1 MHYSVF
7 LFIAKININLIID
20 QTLIKPAIKL
30 MTGVMYKK
38 EAGQAITKT
47 NCYQTPLSIDN
58 VGYSFEVADCY
69 D

>member
-1 MHYSVF
+1 
-7 LFIAKININLIID
+7 
-20 QTLIKPAIKL
+20 
-30 MTGVMYKK
+30 MTGVMYRK

-58 VGYSFEVADCY
+58 VGYSFEVAVCY